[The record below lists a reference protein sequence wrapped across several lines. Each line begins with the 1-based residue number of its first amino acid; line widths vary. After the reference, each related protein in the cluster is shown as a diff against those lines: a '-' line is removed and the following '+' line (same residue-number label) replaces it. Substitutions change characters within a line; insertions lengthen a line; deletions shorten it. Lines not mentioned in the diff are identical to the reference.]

1 MKRLG
6 WKPRAAVVA
15 IVALSLVGTKLYH
28 THSTKLATA
37 RQEAKAAVAQARR
50 LQFAAANH
58 EANAAA
64 SYAAASALK
73 PTYATKKAAFEQA
86 AAEAPEPCAPVILAA
101 HEAITLADSIIGKTD
116 AAYAEQKQAT
126 AALTTAVDALVP
138 ATEKLIT
145 ASRPSFLGIPLPK
158 VGFGVAAGVNPQ
170 GKPDAVAGVTF
181 SWSY

>member
-1 MKRLG
+1 MKPLG

-15 IVALSLVGTKLYH
+15 LVALSLVGTKLYH
-28 THSTKLATA
+28 THSTKLSAA
-37 RQEAKAAVAQARR
+37 RQEAKAAVTQARR

-58 EANAAA
+58 AANAAA
-64 SYAAASALK
+64 SYAAAAALK
-73 PTYATKKAAFEQA
+73 PAYATKKAAFEQA
-86 AAEAPEPCAPVILAA
+86 AADAPEPCTPVIVAA
-101 HEAITLADSIIGKTD
+101 RDAIQTADVITAKTD
-116 AAYAEQKQAT
+116 VAYAEQKQAT
-126 AALTTAVDALVP
+126 AALNTAVDALVP
-138 ATEKLIT
+138 ATEKLVT